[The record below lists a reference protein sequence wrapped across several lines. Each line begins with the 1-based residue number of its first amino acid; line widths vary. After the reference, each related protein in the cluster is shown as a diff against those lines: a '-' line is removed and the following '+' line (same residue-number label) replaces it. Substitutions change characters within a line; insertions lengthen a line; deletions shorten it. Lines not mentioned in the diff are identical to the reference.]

1 MPIRPYLS
9 GAFGPDVI
17 ATMSE
22 ALDAACVRLE
32 HEPRPGLMKDV
43 IAKRIIELVHQGERD
58 ARRLCAGALD
68 ETTIAAAPSAATH
81 N

>member
-17 ATMSE
+17 ETMSE

-32 HEPRPGLMKDV
+32 REPRPGLMKDV
-43 IAKRIIELVHQGERD
+43 IAKRIVELVYQGERD

-68 ETTIAAAPSAATH
+68 EAAVPSVTTSH
-81 N
+81 

>member
-1 MPIRPYLS
+1 MSIHPYLS

-17 ATMSE
+17 STMSK

-32 HEPRPGLMKDV
+32 HEPRPGLMKDA

-58 ARRLCAGALD
+58 VRRLCAGALD
-68 ETTIAAAPSAATH
+68 DISASTAPSAATDH
-81 N
+81 